1 MYNETIDTENI
12 TRKILIIPSE
22 QKEHDRKLYFLFLFF
37 YLSSIIPNSCLL
49 KIKSQVPGEEN

>member
-22 QKEHDRKLYFLFLFF
+22 QKEYDRKLYFFFNFFFTFL
-37 YLSSIIPNSCLL
+37 
-49 KIKSQVPGEEN
+49 Q